1 MDKID
6 QVFTTMAT
14 NWSLS
19 ALIQVAVNMAKRT
32 LNRYYDQTDY
42 SEVYYIA
49 MDTYLT
55 HDGKC

>member
-14 NWSLS
+14 NWSLP
-19 ALIQVAVNMAKRT
+19 APIWVAMNMAKQT
-32 LNRYYDQTDY
+32 LNCYYDQTDY
-42 SEVYYIA
+42 SEVYHIT
-49 MDTYLT
+49 MGMYLT

>member
-14 NWSLS
+14 NWSLP

-32 LNRYYDQTDY
+32 LNRYYDRTDY
-42 SEVYYIA
+42 SEVYCIA

>member
-14 NWSLS
+14 NQSLP
-19 ALIQVAVNMAKRT
+19 APIQVAVNMAKWT
-32 LNRYYDQTDY
+32 LNRYYDRIDY
-42 SEVYYIA
+42 SEVYHIA
-49 MDTYLT
+49 MGIYLT